1 MLTKKDIYAL
11 QFSYDSYKPIG
22 PEFHY
27 KTANPGF
34 FINGSIE
41 YHIDTL
47 KREYE
52 RSKFR
57 STVINE
63 SILRIKEVK
72 DILNDKKTPYQFNCN
87 DKANEQSFKN
97 RVIPM
102 VRKIITENRIADQNN
117 FFNDWKELSDHYQ
130 VDISKEETEKDA
142 LLNNLTKITEF
153 DKVINGIIIAFK
165 NIDDLMDVKNHH
177 GETSI
182 KYFEKHD
189 KVRNILNELTFL
201 DDYFDLNKFV
211 ADEGIIDNFQQIR
224 SILKS
229 IENKIRLENP
239 DVQFSKAE
247 SFINLMKSSALN
259 NFIIEKTEIT
269 ENQFVIDLNYN
280 NIKTKKII
288 IFKDDFS
295 ICLKDK
301 DNNLKVLDNINEKN
315 ALIEYIFKTEVAY
328 RLRKSPRISKLFI
341 EKLEDNYE
349 FIEDALS
356 AVDTYV
362 QHEAILK
369 SKDFDL
375 LNEIEDSI
383 FETLDDEMNAFV
395 NKFKL
400 KQYAHSI
407 ASNKYLDLY
416 NDESYQIIALLK
428 ELDISKEVLQ
438 STIGK
443 KMAAYKDS
451 EQFNAA
457 LEKLYTIN
465 SKFNPADV
473 KENAQ
478 NCNAEIISDVDNVL
492 VIRIDNHDQ
501 SKQLGSGSWCIVRE
515 ESYFRSYTDQAC
527 QYFIYDFNKSAKN
540 NDSLIG
546 LTLHSTGD
554 VSASHLKNDD
564 QLRTNDFIK
573 DIQLKIIM
581 KDELKYDK
589 LKDEFKDLITIER
602 SKLKNTRD
610 KMKL

>member
-1 MLTKKDIYAL
+1 MLTKKDIAAL
-11 QFSYDSYKPIG
+11 QFSYDNYKPIG
-22 PEFHY
+22 PEYHY
-27 KTANPGF
+27 KDANPGF
-34 FINGSIE
+34 FINGSVDN
-41 YHIDTL
+41 HIARLKLYYENSQYRSMTL
-47 KREYE
+47 NENILQ
-52 RSKFR
+52 
-57 STVINE
+57 INE
-63 SILRIKEVK
+63 IKEM
-72 DILNDKKTPYQFNCN
+72 LNNTNRPYGFYCRE
-87 DKANEQSFKN
+87 KSNEQSFNNKFVTLISK
-97 RVIPM
+97 VIS
-102 VRKIITENRIADQNN
+102 KHIITDQNN
-117 FFNDWKELSDHYQ
+117 FFNDWRELADKYQ
-130 VDISKEETEKDA
+130 IDISKEQNDKDI
-142 LLNNLTKITEF
+142 LLNKIDRITKIDQIVNE
-153 DKVINGIIIAFK
+153 VSMAFK
-165 NIDDLMDVKNHH
+165 NIDELIKIQDQY
-177 GETSI
+177 GETS
-182 KYFEKHD
+182 KEYFEKYD
-189 KVRNILNELTFL
+189 KVKIILNELDCL
-201 DDYFDLNKFV
+201 NSYIHLNKVV
-211 ADEGIIDNFQQIR
+211 ADENIIDYFEELKP
-224 SILKS
+224 ILKS
-229 IENKIRLENP
+229 IENKIRLANP
-239 DVQFSKAE
+239 EIEFSRAE
-247 SFINLMKSSALN
+247 KFSNLMKSSPLN
-259 NFIIEKTEIT
+259 NFITEKTEIT
-269 ENQFVIDLNYN
+269 ENQFVVDLNYN
-280 NIKTKKII
+280 NLKIKRII

-301 DNNLKVLDNINEKN
+301 DNNLNILDNINERNK
-315 ALIEYIFKTEVAY
+315 LIENIFKTELSY
-328 RLRKSPRISKLFI
+328 RLRKSPRIAKLFI
-341 EKLEDNYE
+341 EKLEEDYNL
-349 FIEDALS
+349 IEDAL
-356 AVDTYV
+356 AAADTYI

-375 LNEIEDSI
+375 LDEIEDSL
-383 FETLDDEMNAFV
+383 FETLDDNMNAFI
-395 NKFKL
+395 KDFKL

-416 NDESYQIIALLK
+416 NDESYEIIALLK

-465 SKFNPADV
+465 SKFNPTDV
-473 KENAQ
+473 KETAQ

-581 KDELKYDK
+581 NDELKYDK
-589 LKDEFKDLITIER
+589 LKDEFKELITTER